1 MKLYVA
7 GSSSRGNCYLLYNA
21 DECLII
27 EAGIPFKELNQLPF
41 FDLSKVVGCIVT
53 HEHGDHAGRMNE
65 YLGYGIECRATAG
78 TIGSV
83 KLSVRRLPLMTEHG
97 HTFKLGNFSVTA
109 FNTKHDAV
117 EPTGFLIEHPETGKI
132 LFATDTYYLPY
143 RFTGMNNI
151 LIECNYKRSIL
162 DANVEAGKIDHK
174 RRDRT
179 LFSHMELETCIE
191 ALKAN
196 DLSGVSKIILIHLS
210 DDNSNEKE
218 FVDRVIGETRCIT
231 YAAVP
236 GLHLSFSKELF

>member
-1 MKLYVA
+1 MKLYVV
-7 GSSSRGNCYLLYNA
+7 GSSSHGNCYLLYNA

-27 EAGIPFKELNQLPF
+27 EAGIPFKELNRLPF
-41 FDLSKVVGCIVT
+41 FDLSKVAGCIIT

-78 TIGSV
+78 TVGSI
-83 KLSVRRLPLMTEHG
+83 KLSSQRLPLLTEHG
-97 HTFKLGNFSVTA
+97 HTFKLGNFTVTA
-109 FNTKHDAV
+109 FSTKHDAA
-117 EPTGFLIEHPETGKI
+117 EPVGFLIDHPETGKI

-143 RFTGMNNI
+143 KLPGLNNI

-162 DANVEAGKIDHK
+162 DVNAEAGKIDRK

-179 LFSHMELETCIE
+179 LFSHMELETCIG

-196 DLSGVSKIILIHLS
+196 DLSQVSKIILVHLS
-210 DDNSNEKE
+210 DDNSDEKE
-218 FVDRVIGETRCIT
+218 FVDRVTEETRRIT

-236 GLHLSFSKELF
+236 GLHIAFQKEPF